1 MNEEQM
7 QRFAEELA
15 RAQKTY
21 AAAQEK
27 RAAEKVVSAK
37 AIRQDDV
44 KTLHLEGAEVV
55 LHAFYYHEEGAVAE
69 YMLSMRVKSH
79 GCTRLIRGSEG
90 LPFIMKQSLDMHR
103 AQTAAFA
110 SQPPANALTEV
121 QQERLLDRL
130 WSLTQ
135 DARNDLLIDVS
146 LIGKKLSRERLAP
159 LPCSNEKEEG

>member
-7 QRFAEELA
+7 ERFAEELT

-21 AAAQEK
+21 AAAQAK
-27 RAAEKVVSAK
+27 RAAEKVVSAQ

-44 KTLHLEGAEVV
+44 RTLHIDGAEVV

-79 GCTRLIRGSEG
+79 GCTRLIRASEG
-90 LPFIMKQSLDMHR
+90 LPFMMKQSLDMHR

-110 SQPPANALTEV
+110 AQPPANALTEA
-121 QQERLLDRL
+121 QQERLLDRM

-135 DARNDLLIDVS
+135 DERNDLLIEVAT
-146 LIGKKLSRERLAP
+146 LGRARSRERLAP